1 MAALPEV
8 VEKLIPLHIEHGAGQ
23 ALVVAGGLVG
33 TLMVFKAS
41 FALEGFAAIWTM
53 KFLSAALEE
62 VR

>member
-1 MAALPEV
+1 VAALPQV
-8 VEKLIPLHIEHGAGQ
+8 VEKLIPLQIENGAGQ
-23 ALVVAGGLVG
+23 ALVVAGGLVD
-33 TLMVFKAS
+33 TLMIFKAS